1 MLSERDT
8 DAFKKWYASATLNH
22 DDGSACYMA
31 WCAAL
36 VEERK
41 RAQRDAAL
49 KARVEAAE
57 KEVSERGKDVSMLTS
72 YLRHAVMCGDPYGN
86 CWTCTKAR
94 ELLTRIDAALQAA
107 REA

>member
-8 DAFKKWYASATLNH
+8 DAFKKWYANTTLNH

-57 KEVSERGKDVSMLTS
+57 AALREIIDSIPSTYDENDPSVK
-72 YLRHAVMCGDPYGN
+72 RHARALNAGL
-86 CWTCTKAR
+86 KLIR
-94 ELLTRIDAALQAA
+94 RIDAALQAA

>member
-8 DAFKKWYASATLNH
+8 DAFKKWYANTTLNH

-57 KEVSERGKDVSMLTS
+57 GLLREVSAMCIRSQFLLKLDDP
-72 YLRHAVMCGDPYGN
+72 LREQY
-86 CWTCTKAR
+86 R
-94 ELLTRIDAALQAA
+94 LLAHRIDAALQAA
-107 REA
+107 RETP

>member
-1 MLSERDT
+1 MTADTPHLDVILSQAPIISVGHDGR
-8 DAFKKWYASATLNH
+8 SADL
-22 DDGSACYMA
+22 GKAESE
-31 WCAAL
+31 L
-36 VEERK
+36 S
-41 RAQRDAAL
+41 AL

>member
-8 DAFKKWYASATLNH
+8 DAFKKWYANTTLNH

-57 KEVSERGKDVSMLTS
+57 SAA
-72 YLRHAVMCGDPYGN
+72 YAVCREIADEEGRDCGCSKRIMD
-86 CWTCTKAR
+86 
-94 ELLTRIDAALQAA
+94 RIDAALQAA
-107 REA
+107 SESTEPKGS

>member
-57 KEVSERGKDVSMLTS
+57 GLLREVSEFIDTESRV
-72 YLRHAVMCGDPYGN
+72 V
-86 CWTCTKAR
+86 KALAER
-94 ELLTRIDAALQAA
+94 AQQIAGRIDAALQAA
-107 REA
+107 MESTEPKGS